1 MTHLIPRFCLIEKKL
16 DNGTLLL
23 VREARLA
30 LFTTVEEVAL
40 ARKAALEGEEQKKV
54 KREEIQKI

>member
-1 MTHLIPRFCLIEKKL
+1 
-16 DNGTLLL
+16 
-23 VREARLA
+23 
-30 LFTTVEEVAL
+30 LFTTVEEVAF